1 MDNLFIKQVIGGKVV
16 EIENVT
22 IGKMLKSSM
31 ASKNLQEHE
40 QVAYMMCSVTKVN
53 GSYLNPR
60 EFLESTDIEL
70 FNFISESFNAMTNNN
85 IM

>member
-22 IGKMLKSSM
+22 IGKMLKSSL
-31 ASKNLQEHE
+31 ASKNLPEHE
-40 QVAYMMCSVTKVN
+40 QLAYMMCAVTKVN

-70 FNFISESFNAMTNNN
+70 FNFISESFTAMTNNN
-85 IM
+85 IF

>member
-1 MDNLFIKQVIGGKVV
+1 MDNLFIKEIIAGKAV
-16 EIENVT
+16 EIERVT
-22 IGKMLKSSM
+22 IGLMLKASL

-40 QVAYMMCSVTKVN
+40 QLAYMMCAVTKVN

-85 IM
+85 LI